1 MNSFDSSYL
10 VVTRV
15 QHEEDMRRAAESRL
29 VREAR
34 TRDAS
39 LGLIWK
45 FFSRLALT
53 DEPSREVV
61 VEPNPQSVA

>member
-1 MNSFDSSYL
+1 MNSFDSTYL

-34 TRDAS
+34 SRDVS

-45 FFSRLALT
+45 FFGRLALT

-61 VEPNPQSVA
+61 VEPNPQTAA